1 MVNKQLSNTSIFEHS
16 GKFYAASENHL
27 PQEIDIFTLQTFG
40 DWDVS
45 GAWDRPFTSHPKK
58 APGTGEL
65 VIFGIDAI
73 RPFFVVGVISVDG
86 KKLLHKVDLKL
97 SRSTFSHEVGVT
109 QKYNVIMDYP
119 LTLDINRLIRGGPLM
134 KYDKGGYA
142 RIGVMPRYGDADS
155 VQWFDVESHCTFHI
169 LNTFEDGDDVVVRGC
184 RSLGSVL
191 PGPERGLN
199 KFEWFSRGFKDT
211 KSNNS
216 NGLTHEGSFFTR
228 LYEWRLNMK
237 SGEVK
242 ERNLSG
248 TDFSMDFPMIN
259 GRFSGVRHKFG
270 YTQLVDSM
278 ASSKCGMPKY
288 GGLAKLYFEEPDTRL
303 AVVECHKFAENNFC
317 TGSAFVAKDGS
328 VEEDDGWIVSVV
340 HDEETNVSQVHIIDV
355 KKLGMDPTAKI
366 TLPQRVPYSFH
377 GSFFSMPNQA

>member
-45 GAWDRPFTSHPKK
+45 GAWDRPFTSHPKN

-97 SRSTFSHEVGVT
+97 SRSTLSHEVGVT
-109 QKYNVIMDYP
+109 QKYNVIMDNP
-119 LTLDINRLIRGGPLM
+119 LILDINRLIRGGPLM
-134 KYDKGGYA
+134 KYDKGRYA
-142 RIGVMPRYGDADS
+142 RVGVMPRYGDADS

-169 LNTFEDGDDVVVRGC
+169 LNTFEDGD
-184 RSLGSVL
+184 
-191 PGPERGLN
+191 EA
-199 KFEWFSRGFKDT
+199 
-211 KSNNS
+211 
-216 NGLTHEGSFFTR
+216 LT
-228 LYEWRLNMK
+228 
-237 SGEVK
+237 
-242 ERNLSG
+242 
-248 TDFSMDFPMIN
+248 
-259 GRFSGVRHKFG
+259 
-270 YTQLVDSM
+270 
-278 ASSKCGMPKY
+278 KY

-303 AVVECHKFAENNFC
+303 AGKDGKIEQLIKVEYHKFAENNFC

-328 VEEDDGWIVSVV
+328 VEEDDGWIVSFV

-355 KKLGMDPTAKI
+355 KKLG
-366 TLPQRVPYSFH
+366 H
-377 GSFFSMPNQA
+377 GSHCQNYTSSEGAIWFSWIFLFNA